1 VDQESV
7 VDTDRFPVV
16 TRESLSPEAKAVWD
30 ERIKAIQH
38 GPTGHFN
45 VLMHTPELCRR
56 VQDLEG
62 YFRFDSVISE
72 QERELVTLV
81 VARQAQAGFAWGRH
95 EHRAI
100 QCGVPR
106 DVVEAVRALSTL
118 DAFPPAERLLVEF
131 ARALAG
137 ARQELPDELFRRVLS
152 AKGQRWTIEA
162 IALVAHYS
170 QVAVLIHG
178 YGVRPRPSDDPNF

>member
-1 VDQESV
+1 VGQETV

-16 TRESLSPEAKAVWD
+16 TRESLSPEAQAVWD

-45 VLMHTPELCRR
+45 VLMHAPQLCRR
-56 VQDLEG
+56 VQDLES

-72 QERELVTLV
+72 QERELITLV
-81 VARQAQAGFAWGRH
+81 VVRQAQAGFAWSRH

-100 QCGVPR
+100 ERGVPR
-106 DVVEAVRALSTL
+106 EVVEAVRALSTL
-118 DAFPPAERLLVEF
+118 EAFPPAERLLVEF

-137 ARQELPDELFRRVLS
+137 ARQALPEELFRRVLS

-178 YGVRPRPSDDPNF
+178 YGVRPRPGDGANF